1 MHAAKDARPA
11 MHGIIYLQPQGR
23 VNGRR
28 TPSCGGHASMMHAA
42 VYIAVAAVVL
52 VTAKHEHLPNRL
64 ARAPCNERE
73 RTGVRH
79 VNVPS
84 AIDDGELYS

>member
-1 MHAAKDARPA
+1 
-11 MHGIIYLQPQGR
+11 
-23 VNGRR
+23 
-28 TPSCGGHASMMHAA
+28 MMHAA

-84 AIDDGELYS
+84 MMESYIAREYCTPYICVCDA

>member
-1 MHAAKDARPA
+1 
-11 MHGIIYLQPQGR
+11 
-23 VNGRR
+23 
-28 TPSCGGHASMMHAA
+28 
-42 VYIAVAAVVL
+42 VAAVVL

-84 AIDDGELYS
+84 AIDDGELLPMSQKHVNLVFESCLTKHVIL